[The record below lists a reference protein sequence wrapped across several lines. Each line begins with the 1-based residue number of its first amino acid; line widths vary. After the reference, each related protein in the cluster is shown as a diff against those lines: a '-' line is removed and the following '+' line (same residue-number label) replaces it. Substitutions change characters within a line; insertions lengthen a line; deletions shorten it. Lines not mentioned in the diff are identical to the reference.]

1 MVYEKSGKRTE
12 KKIYSVSTKKLS
24 DQKFKLKINAEG
36 ALPIKRFVNGDD
48 IVPSVSSILKMDCH
62 ADEFDFLD
70 VKINDNN

>member
-1 MVYEKSGKRTE
+1 MKNQASVQ
-12 KKIYSVSTKKLS
+12 KKDIYSVSTKKLS

-36 ALPIKRFVNGDD
+36 GLPIKRFVNGDD
-48 IVPSVSSILKMDCH
+48 IMPSVSSMPRMDCH